1 MIWQTNIEEEFEEEE
16 ILECVQAYKSMK
28 SLLSN
33 SYVFCY
39 NVYST
44 FFFTGF
50 FLLLTGVFYVS
61 WTQGVY
67 KIFYLQII
75 SVCG

>member
-44 FFFTGF
+44 FFFY
-50 FLLLTGVFYVS
+50 LT
-61 WTQGVY
+61 TQIKQKKKEEVEINNLFSSLY
-67 KIFYLQII
+67 QL
-75 SVCG
+75 

>member
-1 MIWQTNIEEEFEEEE
+1 MTWQTNMKEEFEEEE
-16 ILECVQAYKSMK
+16 ILEGVLEGVQAYKSVK

-44 FFFTGF
+44 FFFTG
-50 FLLLTGVFYVS
+50 LFY
-61 WTQGVY
+61 Y
-67 KIFYLQII
+67 
-75 SVCG
+75 